1 MLLRNRMRYM
11 QMCLLHIKHH
21 IQICDDDRFVVKAG
35 LEFVLLRGS
44 KEKEKKQGEVPL
56 PGHLCT
62 CEEVGSVF

>member
-1 MLLRNRMRYM
+1 MT
-11 QMCLLHIKHH
+11 I
-21 IQICDDDRFVVKAG
+21 DRFVVKAG